1 LNDFIWLRNGRPAN
15 GSGHEKYVSADFRR
29 QDISASVRG
38 RFIPTVFP
46 ASRETKESWLQSGRV
61 CIRPANDRH
70 CADDDLVDRDKVA
83 VHGHDHRLPKN
94 QATWL

>member
-1 LNDFIWLRNGRPAN
+1 MKG
-15 GSGHEKYVSADFRR
+15 
-29 QDISASVRG
+29 
-38 RFIPTVFP
+38 
-46 ASRETKESWLQSGRV
+46 SWLQSGRV